1 MVNACLHTT
10 SRPWDFL
17 DRNGNSSFAVPSAVV
32 VSPIKQINQRLGT
45 VGEERGGGVARGG
58 GGGGE
63 LASAAVWSM
72 VSFPGWT
79 EGNVRSNEAEE
90 SVTEDVNC

>member
-1 MVNACLHTT
+1 MGA
-10 SRPWDFL
+10 
-17 DRNGNSSFAVPSAVV
+17 
-32 VSPIKQINQRLGT
+32 
-45 VGEERGGGVARGG
+45 GGGGEV
-58 GGGGE
+58 GGGE

-79 EGNVRSNEAEE
+79 EVNVRSNEAEE